1 MYFPNSLL
9 WLLIF
14 VFSVFSQH
22 DDAIAEQSPEDQIE
36 DEGAIFE
43 ETIEDRLFDFLEAKG
58 WRLGKNIEG
67 NGQSFLLAMG
77 KAAVLASPSAKTFI
91 ASRQNAFDRAM
102 LNAKQEMVEFLRQE
116 IKAGI
121 INLYSQPSDQRE
133 DARVEQLMREGMA
146 LESAKKVA
154 TAAGQHSPPDM
165 LNTVHAL
172 SVAGEILVRSE
183 INRELTK
190 QGVDLSRP
198 VQGQE
203 VESVL
208 TSMQFQG
215 SLENI
220 AKERLAGV
228 IAYKTFERVQG
239 DKQGET
245 AVLIVYSDRLHGA
258 ANALFSG
265 DTNLIPSGKRKTP
278 LAEQMPKTTAGL
290 MSTFG
295 AQIRTDGKGQ
305 LVVIA
310 YAQQGPRTK
319 SSSSMNK
326 AKIRALQTAMAQVRF
341 LAAEIVATRETATHS
356 KTVQEYNDGMSE
368 YQLDDSYREKVEETA
383 RSLEIKGI
391 TILKRWQGEHPLTK
405 QPIAGVVV
413 AWSPLEAGLTARRH
427 DK

>member
-14 VFSVFSQH
+14 VFSVFAQH
-22 DDAIAEQSPEDQIE
+22 NDAIAEQSPEDQIE

-43 ETIEDRLFDFLEAKG
+43 ETIEDRIFDFLEAKG

-67 NGQSFLLAMG
+67 NGQSFLLAIG
-77 KAAVLASPSAKTFI
+77 KAAVLASPSAKIFI

-102 LNAKQEMVEFLRQE
+102 LNAKQEMVQFLSQE

-121 INLYSQPSDQRE
+121 MNLYSEPSDQRE

-146 LESAKKVA
+146 LELAKKVA
-154 TAAGQHSPPDM
+154 TAADQHSPPDM
-165 LNTVHAL
+165 LTTVHAL
-172 SVAGEILVRSE
+172 SVAGERLVRSE

-190 QGVDLSRP
+190 RGIDLSRP
-198 VQGQE
+198 VQGRE

-245 AVLIVYSDRLHGA
+245 AVLIIYSDRLHGA

-265 DTNLIPSGKRKTP
+265 DTNLIPSGRRKTP

-305 LVVIA
+305 LVVIS

-319 SSSSMNK
+319 SNSSMNK
-326 AKIRALQTAMAQVRF
+326 AKKRALQIAMAQVRF

-383 RSLEIKGI
+383 RSLEIKAI
-391 TILKRWQGEHPLTK
+391 TILIRCQGEHPLTK
-405 QPIAGVVV
+405 HPIAGVVV